1 MSIKLIADVHS
12 GLNGL
17 AGLAGPADSLI
28 ILGDVLGL
36 IDWADFTGILTE
48 TLGQEYLAKAIQ
60 AAAGS
65 GPGGLA
71 ALKDR
76 LLSPG
81 GEHYRELEQAVQ
93 RDYAE
98 FRSAVEATGYR
109 AYVLYGN
116 SDIPAALVEALE
128 GSTSAVMA
136 EGVYEL
142 EGERFGMV
150 PGAITSPWDM
160 PGETADEEFGRR
172 LRALGEVDVLCT
184 HVPPLVPEAT
194 FDIVAKRPQTGSHA
208 LLEYIEET
216 KPRFAYHG
224 HVHQPAQREIRIGPT
239 RVINVAY
246 YKRTGYVHT
255 HGGGN

>member
-1 MSIKLIADVHS
+1 MSIKLIADIHS

-17 AGLAGPADSLI
+17 ATLAQPGDSLI

-48 TLGQEYLAKAIQ
+48 ALGQEYLAKSIQ
-60 AAAGS
+60 EAAQR
-65 GPGGLA
+65 GPGGLKD
-71 ALKDR
+71 LKDR

-81 GEHYRELEQAVQ
+81 GEHYAELDRAVQ
-93 RDYAE
+93 RDYAD
-98 FRSAVEATGYR
+98 FRRAVDETGYR

-116 SDIPAALVEALE
+116 SDIPWALKEMLD
-128 GSTSAVMA
+128 GSAHAVLA
-136 EGVYEL
+136 EGAYEL

-160 PGETADEEFGRR
+160 PGEVPDEEFGRR

-194 FDIVAKRPQTGSHA
+194 FDVVANRPQTGSRA

-255 HGGGN
+255 HAGGK

>member
-12 GLNGL
+12 ALNGL
-17 AGLAGPADSLI
+17 AELAGPGDSLI

-60 AAAGS
+60 AAAAS
-65 GPGGLA
+65 GPGGLKE
-71 ALKDR
+71 LKDR

-81 GEHYRELEQAVQ
+81 GERYSELEAAVQ
-93 RDYAE
+93 RDYVE
-98 FRSAVEATGYR
+98 FRQAVEKTGSR
-109 AYVLYGN
+109 AFVLYGN
-116 SDIPAALVEALE
+116 SDIPWGLQEALE
-128 GSTSAVMA
+128 GSTSAVLA

-160 PGETADEEFGRR
+160 PGEVPDEEFGRR
-172 LRALGEVDVLCT
+172 LRALGQVDVLCT

-194 FDIVAKRPQTGSHA
+194 FDIVANRPQTGSRA
-208 LLEYIEET
+208 LLDYIEET
-216 KPRFAYHG
+216 EPRFVYHG
-224 HVHQPAQREIRIGPT
+224 HVHQPAQREISIGPT

-255 HGGGN
+255 HGS

>member
-17 AGLAGPADSLI
+17 ANLAEAEDTLI

-36 IDWADFTGILTE
+36 IDWADFSGILTE
-48 TLGQEYLAKAIQ
+48 VLGREYLAGAIQ
-60 AAAGS
+60 EAAAS
-65 GPGGLA
+65 GPGGLK
-71 ALKDR
+71 ALKER

-81 GEHYRELEQAVQ
+81 GERYPELEQAVR
-93 RDYAE
+93 RDYGN
-98 FRSAVEATGYR
+98 FRRAVEESGYR

-116 SDIPAALVEALE
+116 SDIPEGMQEELE
-128 GSTSAVMA
+128 GSASIIMA
-136 EGVYEL
+136 EGVYDV
-142 EGERFGMV
+142 EGLRVGMV

-160 PGETADEEFGRR
+160 PGEVSDEEFGRR
-172 LRALGEVDVLCT
+172 LDALGLVDVLCT

-194 FDIVAKRPQTGSHA
+194 FDVVANRPQTGSRA
-208 LLEYIEET
+208 LLDYIKET
-216 KPRFAYHG
+216 RLPFAYHG
-224 HVHQPAQREIRIGPT
+224 HVHQPAQREITIGPT

-255 HGGGN
+255 HGRN